1 MRELH
6 EQREQAPAE
15 AQTQAAEGAGA
26 PGARGAGGVPWFAA
40 QAAALVAAAHGLVF
54 RRIQEL
60 TLAGHT
66 DEEVGTLLRPDAE
79 HLYGL
84 LAQALADFPGGQD
97 GTAGRSGSGPAAR
110 RARSSARRPRW
121 RWT

>member
-15 AQTQAAEGAGA
+15 ALAQAAEAAGA
-26 PGARGAGGVPWFAA
+26 PGARGGAGGVPWFAA
-40 QAAALVAAAHGLVF
+40 QAAALVAAAHRLVF

-66 DEEVGTLLRPDAE
+66 DEEAGTLLRPDAE

-84 LAQALADFPGGQD
+84 LALALADFPGGQD
-97 GTAGRSGSGPAAR
+97 GTAGRSGSGR
-110 RARSSARRPRW
+110 
-121 RWT
+121 